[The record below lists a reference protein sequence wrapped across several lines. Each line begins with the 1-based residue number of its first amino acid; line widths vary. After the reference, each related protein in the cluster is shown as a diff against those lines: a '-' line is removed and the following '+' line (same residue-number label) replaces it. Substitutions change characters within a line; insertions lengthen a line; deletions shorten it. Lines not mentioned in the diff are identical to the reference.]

1 MVDMANPLVWNITSI
16 LPEMSSNLGNGNNW
30 MLYALGALVL
40 GILIGGLVKGAAKI
54 VLGVVMLSGFVVLV
68 LLLMQRQDIL
78 TMIASVVFGLIM
90 LVASFLVKVRK
101 YPIPK
106 R

>member
-1 MVDMANPLVWNITSI
+1 MTNPLIWNITSI

-40 GILIGGLVKGAAKI
+40 GILIGGLVKGAAKL

-90 LVASFLVKVRK
+90 LVASFLAKVGK

>member
-1 MVDMANPLVWNITSI
+1 MDNPLVWDITNI
-16 LPEMSSNLGNGNNW
+16 LPEMSSNLGNGSNW
-30 MLYALGALVL
+30 VLYALGALVL
-40 GILIGGLVKGAAKI
+40 GILIGGLVKGAAKL

-90 LVASFLVKVRK
+90 LVASFLVKVGK

>member
-1 MVDMANPLVWNITSI
+1 MANPLVWNITSI
-16 LPEMSSNLGNGNNW
+16 LPEMSSNLGNGSNW
-30 MLYALGALVL
+30 MLYAFGALVL
-40 GILIGGLVKGAAKI
+40 GILIGGLVKGAAKL

-90 LVASFLVKVRK
+90 LVASFLVKVGK
-101 YPIPK
+101 YPVPK

>member
-1 MVDMANPLVWNITSI
+1 MDNPLVWDITSI
-16 LPEMSSNLGNGNNW
+16 LPEMSSNLGSGNNW
-30 MLYALGALVL
+30 VLYALGALVL
-40 GILIGGLVKGAAKI
+40 GILIGGLVKGAAKL

-68 LLLMQRQDIL
+68 LLLIQRQDIL

-90 LVASFLVKVRK
+90 MVASFLVKVKK
-101 YPIPK
+101 YPILK

>member
-1 MVDMANPLVWNITSI
+1 MWNITSI
-16 LPEMSSNLGNGNNW
+16 LPELSSNLGNGNNW
-30 MLYALGALVL
+30 MLYAFGALVL
-40 GILIGGLVKGAAKI
+40 GILIGGLVKGAAKL
-54 VLGVVMLSGFVVLV
+54 VLGVVMLSGFVVLA

-90 LVASFLVKVRK
+90 LVASFLVKVGK

>member
-1 MVDMANPLVWNITSI
+1 MANPLVWNITSI

-54 VLGVVMLSGFVVLV
+54 VLGIVMLSGFVVLA

-90 LVASFLVKVRK
+90 LVASFLVKVGK

>member
-54 VLGVVMLSGFVVLV
+54 VLGVVILSGFVVLA

-90 LVASFLVKVRK
+90 LVASFLVKVGK

>member
-1 MVDMANPLVWNITSI
+1 MANPLVWNITSI
-16 LPEMSSNLGNGNNW
+16 LPEISSNLGNGSNW
-30 MLYALGALVL
+30 MLYAFGALVL
-40 GILIGGLVKGAAKI
+40 GILIGGLVKGAAKL
-54 VLGVVMLSGFVVLV
+54 VLGVVMLSGFVVLA

-78 TMIASVVFGLIM
+78 TTIASVVFGLIM
-90 LVASFLVKVRK
+90 LVASFLVKVGK

>member
-1 MVDMANPLVWNITSI
+1 MANPLVWNITSI

-30 MLYALGALVL
+30 VLYALGALVL
-40 GILIGGLVKGAAKI
+40 GILIGGLVKGAAKL
-54 VLGVVMLSGFVVLV
+54 VLGVVMLSGFVVLA
-68 LLLMQRQDIL
+68 LLLTQRQDIL
-78 TMIASVVFGLIM
+78 TTIASVVFGLIM
-90 LVASFLVKVRK
+90 LVTSFLVKVGK

>member
-1 MVDMANPLVWNITSI
+1 MANPLVWNITSI
-16 LPEMSSNLGNGNNW
+16 LPEMSSNLGNGSNW

-40 GILIGGLVKGAAKI
+40 GILIGGLVKGVAKL
-54 VLGVVMLSGFVVLV
+54 VLGVVMLSGFVVLA

-78 TMIASVVFGLIM
+78 TTIASVVFGLIM
-90 LVASFLVKVRK
+90 LVASFLVKVGK

>member
-1 MVDMANPLVWNITSI
+1 MASPWTWNITDVFVNVSSE
-16 LPEMSSNLGNGNNW
+16 LPLENNW
-30 MLYALGALVL
+30 MLYAFGALVL
-40 GILIGGLVKGAAKI
+40 GILIGGLVKGAAKV

-90 LVASFLVKVRK
+90 LVASFLVKVGK

>member
-1 MVDMANPLVWNITSI
+1 MVNPLVWNITSI

-54 VLGVVMLSGFVVLV
+54 VLGVVMLSGFVVLA

-90 LVASFLVKVRK
+90 LVASFLVKVGK

>member
-1 MVDMANPLVWNITSI
+1 MANPLIWNITSI
-16 LPEMSSNLGNGNNW
+16 LPEMSSNLGNGSNW
-30 MLYALGALVL
+30 MLYTFGALVF
-40 GILIGGLVKGAAKI
+40 GILIGGLVKGAAKL
-54 VLGVVMLSGFVVLV
+54 VLGVVMLSGFVVLA

-78 TMIASVVFGLIM
+78 TTIASVVFGLIM
-90 LVASFLVKVRK
+90 LVASFLVKIGK

>member
-1 MVDMANPLVWNITSI
+1 
-16 LPEMSSNLGNGNNW
+16 
-30 MLYALGALVL
+30 
-40 GILIGGLVKGAAKI
+40 VKGAAKI
-54 VLGVVMLSGFVVLV
+54 VLGVVMLSGFVVLA

-90 LVASFLVKVRK
+90 LVASFLVKVGK

>member
-1 MVDMANPLVWNITSI
+1 
-16 LPEMSSNLGNGNNW
+16 
-30 MLYALGALVL
+30 MLYVFAALVF
-40 GILIGGLVKGAAKI
+40 GIIIGGMMRGVAKL

-68 LLLMQRQDIL
+68 LMLLQKQDVL
-78 TMIASVVFGLIM
+78 SMIASVVFGIIM
-90 LVASFLVKVRK
+90 LVFSFLVKVGK

>member
-1 MVDMANPLVWNITSI
+1 MTNPLVWNITSI
-16 LPEMSSNLGNGNNW
+16 LPEISSNLGNGSNW

-40 GILIGGLVKGAAKI
+40 GILIGGLVKGAAKL
-54 VLGVVMLSGFVVLV
+54 VLGVVMLSGFVVLA

-90 LVASFLVKVRK
+90 LVVSFLVKVGK

>member
-1 MVDMANPLVWNITSI
+1 MASPWMWNITSI
-16 LPEMSSNLGNGNNW
+16 LPEIASNLGNGSNW

-90 LVASFLVKVRK
+90 LVASFLVKVGK